1 MSARCTTLPPN
12 APATPPHPITP
23 STHAITRLRVRAAT
37 VIANR
42 RTVVD
47 IQILYKHPQ
56 LVSLNVK
63 HPIEGSQGSI
73 PPSAQVVYLQCS
85 HLPLT
90 GGAHVYRIR

>member
-42 RTVVD
+42 RTAVD

-63 HPIEGSQGSI
+63 HPIEGLQGSK
-73 PPSAQVVYLQCS
+73 PPSGHGIY
-85 HLPLT
+85 
-90 GGAHVYRIR
+90 